1 MLLFVFALLV
11 GVLVAH
17 LVGVGV
23 ARGLRVAPGHIRRAM
38 PSLPTVDAGDG
49 RGHAW
54 RRQVRAVEARLLDR
68 FEAGVEGAHAAELAH
83 ALEAPVE
90 AVRQALDRLRQEMPC
105 RLRVTR
111 GGRLLHDF
119 SADAVAGLRAR
130 RRRTRPLRLG
140 LVLLALL
147 ANVGAIWPV
156 VVLGFLAAGS
166 LNAMLE
172 ADAAQVGLVGLGA
185 LAALVAATLVF
196 GWLMHGVLTPFGRHP
211 RLGPAVV
218 EPAAG
223 APAPG
228 PLAWLPTFGGGGG
241 GGGGGVRWSS
251 GGGGSSSS
259 SGRRKNG
266 DGAAQAMIAIILIA
280 IIALCLFTVWVWV
293 RGVYRAVQ
301 RPIDE
306 EDDLGPALWVRRR
319 EVVDRVERLLPTNDL
334 VGRVLRAL
342 RRLAG
347 QRRPADGALSRR
359 VLARAARQRGV
370 VTALEIQLHEALD
383 PAEAMEVG
391 TRLCTLLE
399 GRVRV
404 VGDGEVAF
412 DFGPALTPPPDASDD
427 PHLWAE
433 FLRFSPQGPAVRRD
447 PDQRD
452 HTLPVNLVGL
462 RAGHLEATSRL
473 AAGAW
478 LMAASAAV
486 LFAFEL
492 PAAWQ
497 PYLLGLA
504 EPGGALREPFG
515 PVLTFAAVLFAIGAT
530 ALAAVARYAAVACAA
545 LGARRDARRA
555 ACQEV
560 LEVIEA
566 GRDAVDLG
574 EQVRQVHDTLIACW
588 PGVTTELIEKE
599 MLGFAVDCDLE
610 PVPEQGEGLWSLQGL
625 AARSAAARAAA
636 AQAAGRPD
644 DASDRDAVVFDS
656 AIELDRLVALA

>member
-1 MLLFVFALLV
+1 MLLFLVALLV

-17 LVGVGV
+17 AVGAGV

-38 PSLPTVDAGDG
+38 PSLPAVDVGDG
-49 RGHAW
+49 SGRAW

-68 FEAGVEGAHAAELAH
+68 FEDGVEGAHAAELAH

-90 AVRQALDRLRQEMPC
+90 AVRQALDRLRQAMPC

-130 RRRTRPLRLG
+130 RRRTRPLRVG

-172 ADAAQVGLVGLGA
+172 ADAAKVGLVGLGA
-185 LAALVAATLVF
+185 LAALVVATLAF
-196 GWLMHGVLTPFGRHP
+196 GWVMHRLLTPVGRHP

-218 EPAAG
+218 EPAA
-223 APAPG
+223 AAAPG
-228 PLAWLPTFGGGGG
+228 PLAWLPSFGGGGHTT
-241 GGGGGVRWSS
+241 WTTSS
-251 GGGGSSSS
+251 GGGSSSS
-259 SGRRKNG
+259 GGRRGKDG
-266 DGAAQAMIAIILIA
+266 DGAGQAIIAIILIA

-301 RPIDE
+301 TPIDD

-319 EVVDRVERLLPTNDL
+319 EVVDRIERLLPTNDL

-347 QRRPADGALSRR
+347 QRRPADGAMSRR
-359 VLARAARQRGV
+359 VLARAVRQGGV

-404 VGDGEVAF
+404 IGDGEVAF
-412 DFGPALTPPPDASDD
+412 DFGPGLTPPPDASDD

-447 PDQRD
+447 PDQWS

-478 LMAASAAV
+478 LMAASAAI
-486 LFAFEL
+486 LFAIEL
-492 PAAWQ
+492 PPSWQ

-504 EPGGALREPFG
+504 EPGGAFRETFG
-515 PVLTFAAVLFAIGAT
+515 SLLTVGTVLFAIGAT
-530 ALAAVARYAAVACAA
+530 ALASVARYAAVTCAA

-560 LEVIEA
+560 LEIIEA
-566 GRDAVDLG
+566 GRDVVDLG
-574 EQVRQVHDTLIACW
+574 EQVRQVYDTLVACW
-588 PGVTTELIEKE
+588 PGVTTALIEKE

-610 PVPEQGEGLWSLQGL
+610 PVPEQGEGQWSLQGL
-625 AARSAAARAAA
+625 AARYAAARAAA
-636 AQAAGRPD
+636 VEAAGRPD
-644 DASDRDAVVFDS
+644 DAADRDAVVFDS

>member
-1 MLLFVFALLV
+1 MLIFLFALVV
-11 GVLVAH
+11 GLLVAH
-17 LVGVGV
+17 LVGAGV

-38 PSLPTVDAGDG
+38 PSLPAAEHGDG

-54 RRQVRAVEARLLDR
+54 RRQVRAVESRLLDR
-68 FEAGVEGAHAAELAH
+68 FADGVEGAHATELAR
-83 ALEAPVE
+83 ALEAPIE
-90 AVRQALDRLRQEMPC
+90 AVRQALDRLRQETPC

-119 SADAVAGLRAR
+119 SADAVAALRAR
-130 RRRTRPLRLG
+130 RRRTRPLRAG
-140 LVLLALL
+140 LLLLALL

-166 LNAMLE
+166 LDAMLE

-185 LAALVAATLVF
+185 LAALVVATLLF
-196 GWLMHGVLTPFGRHP
+196 GWLMHALLTPFGRHP

-218 EPAAG
+218 EPAAAN
-223 APAPG
+223 APAM
-228 PLAWLPTFGGGGG
+228 LAWLPSLGGGG
-241 GGGGGVRWSS
+241 RTHWSS
-251 GGGGSSSS
+251 GSSGGGSSSS
-259 SGRRKNG
+259 SGRRSKG
-266 DGAAQAMIAIILIA
+266 DGAGQAIIAIVLIA

-301 RPIDE
+301 TPIDD

-319 EVVDRVERLLPTNDL
+319 EVVDRIERLLPTNDL

-342 RRLAG
+342 RRLAS
-347 QRRPADGALSRR
+347 QRRPADGAMSRR
-359 VLARAARQRGV
+359 VLARAARQGGV

-404 VGDGEVAF
+404 IGDGEVAF
-412 DFGPALTPPPDASDD
+412 DFGPGLTAPPDAADD

-447 PDQRD
+447 PDQLD

-462 RAGHLEATSRL
+462 RTGHLEATSRL

-478 LMAASAAV
+478 LMAASAAI
-486 LFAFEL
+486 LFAIDL
-492 PAAWQ
+492 PPGWH

-504 EPGGALREPFG
+504 EPGGAFRATFG
-515 PVLTFAAVLFAIGAT
+515 AALTIAAVLFAIGAT
-530 ALAAVARYAAVACAA
+530 ALAAVARYAAVTCAA

-560 LEVIEA
+560 LEVIVA
-566 GRDAVDLG
+566 GRDTVDLG
-574 EQVRQVHDTLIACW
+574 EQVQQVGDTLRACW
-588 PGVTTELIEKE
+588 PGVTAELIEKE

-625 AARSAAARAAA
+625 AARYTAARAAA
-636 AQAAGRPD
+636 YEAASRPD
-644 DASDRDAVVFDS
+644 DAADRDAIVFDS